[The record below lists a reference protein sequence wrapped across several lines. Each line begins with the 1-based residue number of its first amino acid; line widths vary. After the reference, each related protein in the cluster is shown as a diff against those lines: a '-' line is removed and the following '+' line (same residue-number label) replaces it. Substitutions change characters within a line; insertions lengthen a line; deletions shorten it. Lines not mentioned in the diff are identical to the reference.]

1 MLSILIFKVRE
12 YASLRNKAHTI
23 KAQKYEKK
31 VTHRSVYNLYF
42 YFKLMQKYIIQIYL
56 VSFTYYEETFLY
68 YQQAGM
74 QVKLFFINYL

>member
-1 MLSILIFKVRE
+1 
-12 YASLRNKAHTI
+12 
-23 KAQKYEKK
+23 
-31 VTHRSVYNLYF
+31 
-42 YFKLMQKYIIQIYL
+42 MQKYIIQIYL